1 MHEIISLLGTGIL
14 PEICKHLL
22 IVQKYGFK
30 KPTDFMQS
38 RMCQISMHADNKTR
52 KNKQLFIW
60 LPGIQYPSAQDVLSK
75 YSEEFYS
82 YIKTRQN
89 FRTHKRVEFLLN
101 SNNIFLNCF
110 PIQFLVQS
118 PRYHQDSSNI
128 CFKCALIKK
137 L

>member
-1 MHEIISLLGTGIL
+1 MHEIISFLVTGIL

-38 RMCQISMHADNKTR
+38 RMCQISMHAENNTR

-60 LPGIQYPSAQDVLSK
+60 LPGIQYPSAQDMLSK

-82 YIKTRQN
+82 HIRTRQN
-89 FRTHKRVEFLLN
+89 FRTHKSIELLLSFN
-101 SNNIFLNCF
+101 KYISKLFSLPVFSTKSLISSRFIKIFALNVF
-110 PIQFLVQS
+110 
-118 PRYHQDSSNI
+118 
-128 CFKCALIKK
+128 
-137 L
+137 